1 MSEFQEEVKGYV
13 PPHDIDELTKR
24 WIKRARESQFAHYEL
39 GDRLAFRHRLLGVP
53 AILISAIVSLSV
65 FGTLQ
70 KMGGSEWLKYL
81 AIVFSLLAA
90 VLSGIQTFMK
100 YAERGEAHRAVA
112 AGYGAIR
119 RRLELLN
126 ITKPIDPKKLE
137 KIEAELALLGNKAS
151 VISKKDFAKIIKGMQ
166 D

>member
-1 MSEFQEEVKGYV
+1 LSEFQEEVKGYI
-13 PPHDIDELTKR
+13 PPHDIDELTNR

-39 GDRLAFRHRLLGVP
+39 GDRLAFRHRLIGVP
-53 AILISAIVSLSV
+53 AILISTTVSLAV

-126 ITKPIDPKKLE
+126 ATKPIDPKKLE

-151 VISKKDFAKIIKGMQ
+151 VISKKDFSKIIKGM
-166 D
+166 